1 VAVQLTADGLN
12 ATLVTTVKMM
22 GALVPPEVSTNRVS
36 GPTGTPTGTVVTIRR
51 FVQSA
56 ALAMAAVSRPPA
68 VVENTTW
75 PDATLW
81 LVPKLLPSMTTVA
94 PIVPEG
100 NVAPFTTVIAGA
112 PAGPVGPLLPPHA
125 ASRTAADTRMTIR
138 TRIGGLLSEVET
150 GARPM

>member
-1 VAVQLTADGLN
+1 
-12 ATLVTTVKMM
+12 M

-36 GPTGTPTGTVVTIRR
+36 GPTGTPAGTVVTIRR

-68 VVENTTW
+68 VVENTAC

-81 LVPKLLPSMTTVA
+81 LVPKLRPSMTTVA

-100 NVAPFTTVIAGA
+100 NVAPFRSEERR
-112 PAGPVGPLLPPHA
+112 VGKEW
-125 ASRTAADTRMTIR
+125 R
-138 TRIGGLLSEVET
+138 
-150 GARPM
+150 ARR